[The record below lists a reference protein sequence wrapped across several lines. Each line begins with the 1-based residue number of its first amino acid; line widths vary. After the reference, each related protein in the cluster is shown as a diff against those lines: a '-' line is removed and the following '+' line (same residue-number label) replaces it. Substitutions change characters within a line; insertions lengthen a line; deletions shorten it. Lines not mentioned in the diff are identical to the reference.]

1 VLTKLGQGQEDIGDH
16 GCLVPLKVRDGKSLF
31 PLVPVSLGKGYL
43 TPFSLNMNHIVM
55 GTDDQRKILLAGH
68 AMCQRQA
75 KNTGAASAK
84 TSTLTVGTTLATAAS
99 FLIPLFV

>member
-1 VLTKLGQGQEDIGDH
+1 MSLDAWVLSSIYSLTMLSFFAFIVVH
-16 GCLVPLKVRDGKSLF
+16 VMLVAMCRDDSLVR
-31 PLVPVSLGKGYL
+31 
-43 TPFSLNMNHIVM
+43 NMNHIVM

-75 KNTGAASAK
+75 KNAGAASAK
-84 TSTLTVGTTLATAAS
+84 TSTLTVGTSLATAAS